1 MLATCAQPNPRPL
14 GTASGCWLHVP
25 SLILD
30 HWEQHS
36 GCLATCAQPNPRPL
50 GTASGCWLHVPS
62 LILDHWE
69 QQVDVGYMCPA

>member
-1 MLATCAQPNPRPL
+1 MWMLATCAQPNPRPL
-14 GTASGCWLHVP
+14 EQHSGCWLHVP

-36 GCLATCAQPNPRPL
+36 GTCAQPNPRPL
-50 GTASGCWLHVPS
+50 EQHSGCLLHVPS

-69 QQVDVGYMCPA
+69 QQVDVCYMCPA

>member
-36 GCLATCAQPNPRPL
+36 GC
-50 GTASGCWLHVPS
+50 WLHVPS

>member
-14 GTASGCWLHVP
+14 GTASGCLLHVP

-36 GCLATCAQPNPRPL
+36 GCL
-50 GTASGCWLHVPS
+50 LHVPS

-69 QQVDVGYMCPA
+69 QQVDVCYMCPA